1 MTYDFVPQ
9 VTDDHVATLTVLTR
23 LTSLRLVRGKSLS
36 RPSGHSHRSECS
48 TAALCR
54 SQCRMYMRCLTS
66 LHGYIAVVKQM
77 SLRSPRADSLAKYC
91 LPPSSYGN

>member
-9 VTDDHVATLTVLTR
+9 VTDHHVATLTVLTR

-54 SQCRMYMRCLTS
+54 SQYPLRCLTS